1 MEPAMKKLPAA
12 FPVMATL
19 LVAATGATLLA
30 ATPAFAQDGCVTV
43 EVQHV
48 RPKQG
53 NLLLQA
59 FASADTYRKKPVSSV
74 RVAAG
79 DADTQRVQL
88 CGLAAGSEMAVTMF
102 QDLDG
107 DGRMA
112 TNFVGMPTEPW
123 GSSGAPGAFG
133 PSWET
138 GRVKLDGS
146 VVVVKLSQ

>member
-1 MEPAMKKLPAA
+1 MKSFPTTAPLFTALLAA
-12 FPVMATL
+12 
-19 LVAATGATLLA
+19 VAGATLLTS
-30 ATPAFAQDGCVTV
+30 TPVAAQDGCVTV

-59 FASADTYRKKPVSSV
+59 FASADTYRKKPVAAV

-88 CGLAAGSEMAVTMF
+88 CGLAGAAEMAVTMF
-102 QDLDG
+102 QDLDA

-123 GSSGAPGAFG
+123 GSSGSPGAFG
-133 PSWET
+133 PSWES
-138 GRVKLDGS
+138 GRVKLDGG